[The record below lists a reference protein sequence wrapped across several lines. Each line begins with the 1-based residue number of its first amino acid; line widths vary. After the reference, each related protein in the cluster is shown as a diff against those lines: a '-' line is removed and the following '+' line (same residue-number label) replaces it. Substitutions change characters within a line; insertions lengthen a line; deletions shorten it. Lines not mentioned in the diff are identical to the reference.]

1 MTPEHEAAAY
11 GYLTTTGRIT
21 GKGHEI
27 EIWFAVADGVIYLL
41 SGSAGRSDWCRNL
54 DARPEA
60 TFTIAGTP
68 YQVRGRRVTDEREDA
83 TARAIV
89 FDKYQPGYG
98 GDLTEWRDSAA
109 PFALEVIDR
118 G

>member
-1 MTPEHEAAAY
+1 MTPELVDATY
-11 GYLTTTGRIT
+11 GYLTTTGRVS
-21 GKGHEI
+21 GRPHRV
-27 EIWFAVADGVIYLL
+27 EIWFAVVGDTIYLL
-41 SGSAGRSDWCRNL
+41 SGSGGHSDWCRNL

-60 TFTIAGTP
+60 MFTIAGTP

-98 GDLTEWRDSAA
+98 GDLVEWRDSAA